1 MYERALQYAEINT
14 RTHEEYKILYRS
26 FSCPCLKILRVLYH
40 LQDLQD
46 PHGLSMERKRL
57 DGCYKLGPLHL
68 LEGGAEGNMPEE
80 ERTSQE
86 VQGSQGG
93 HSS

>member
-1 MYERALQYAEINT
+1 M
-14 RTHEEYKILYRS
+14 
-26 FSCPCLKILRVLYH
+26 LYH

-68 LEGGAEGNMPEE
+68 LEGGAEENMPGE

-86 VQGSQGG
+86 VQGSQEG
-93 HSS
+93 H